1 MFDKYLTAAV
11 VTAFIAFAVAAVDAR
26 AAGRIV
32 CWKDASGKV
41 VGCGDRV
48 PPEYYDSATK
58 ELDKR
63 GITRRT
69 TETAEEA
76 ERRRAEE
83 LALARK
89 KAEEK
94 RRIADELRRD
104 RALLATYTSEREID
118 DRRDRELEQVEAQ
131 IKQLDVALKNVV
143 ERRADTEVRIEAAK
157 KNENLAETLPAL
169 QRDLES
175 NWEEQR
181 RLEQRIANR
190 EKDMQDIRSRFEAQ
204 KQRYRALTGMGPATT
219 PAKAN

>member
-1 MFDKYLTAAV
+1 MLDKCLAVIV
-11 VTAFIAFAVAAVDAR
+11 VTAFLVFAGAAVDAR

-32 CWKDASGKV
+32 CWKDANGKV

-63 GITRRT
+63 GITRKT

-83 LALARK
+83 QELAQK

-94 RRIADELRRD
+94 RRLADQRRRD
-104 RALLATYTSEREID
+104 SALLATYASEREID
-118 DRRDRELEQVEAQ
+118 ERRDRELEQVESQ
-131 IKQLDVALKNVV
+131 MKQLDVALKNVV
-143 ERRADTEVRIEAAK
+143 ERRVDLEVRIEAAK
-157 KNENLAETLPAL
+157 KNESLAKALPSL
-169 QRDLES
+169 QNDMDSTRA
-175 NWEEQR
+175 EQR
-181 RLEQRIANR
+181 RLEQRMATR
-190 EKDMQDIRSRFEAQ
+190 EQEMRDIRTRFEAQ
-204 KQRYRALTGMGPATT
+204 KQRFRMLTGAAPGPM